1 MKGENVMSYSNFNG
15 NCNSGNGG
23 LKQAVYHMPTT
34 EDLAQHANE
43 MEKTQNAIATVGSDM
58 LMIGSAILD
67 ANQSMTVATDT
78 LKSFVTKTRKKKGV
92 ANWCRC
98 QENVF
103 WCRNIQMAQRIVKTS
118 L

>member
-43 MEKTQNAIATVGSDM
+43 MEKTQV
-58 LMIGSAILD
+58 
-67 ANQSMTVATDT
+67 
-78 LKSFVTKTRKKKGV
+78 
-92 ANWCRC
+92 
-98 QENVF
+98 
-103 WCRNIQMAQRIVKTS
+103 
-118 L
+118 